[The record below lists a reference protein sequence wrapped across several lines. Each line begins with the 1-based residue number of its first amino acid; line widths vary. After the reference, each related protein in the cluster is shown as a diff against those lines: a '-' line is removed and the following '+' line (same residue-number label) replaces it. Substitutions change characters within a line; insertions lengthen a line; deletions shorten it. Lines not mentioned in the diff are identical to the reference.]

1 MKTKN
6 EELLAQYQEKIDEL
20 TTTKNNLLT
29 QNRELLEQLK
39 QKQKEEEPSTN
50 LADIMDEDNNEE
62 NKDNEDN
69 KENKEE
75 KVEKD
80 DKAKDKEIEFYK
92 NEKKILEIIEDFGYD
107 KNYTKSCV
115 ENNVLC
121 HCSTVYYLLM
131 NYGDF

>member
-1 MKTKN
+1 MEKELEIKLDKKTKELKEMNDYYKKLKTKN

-62 NKDNEDN
+62 NKDNEEN

-92 NEKKILEIIEDFGYD
+92 ISIILILKI
-107 KNYTKSCV
+107 
-115 ENNVLC
+115 
-121 HCSTVYYLLM
+121 
-131 NYGDF
+131 